1 MVVFTD
7 LYVGFWGLEF
17 GLRVSELGSEGLN
30 WGFGVFVFVFG
41 LCVLDCGCICWRCGG
56 FWVCF
61 LYVSLFVRRKL
72 FANVVFAVGEAAK
85 VRYKVPKWLRF
96 RGFARWVLAVAN
108 RVRRVGS
115 GFNRAFHLE
124 NGCSDCKN
132 GVFVFRFLY
141 FSCFVRRNSFVNVV
155 FAVGDMAKV
164 RCKVPK
170 WLRFRGFA
178 RWVLAVAGRSV
189 GFIGCGIGFCCHV
202 RAVSG
207 WERGFA

>member
-1 MVVFTD
+1 MKTAI
-7 LYVGFWGLEF
+7 L
-17 GLRVSELGSEGLN
+17 
-30 WGFGVFVFVFG
+30 
-41 LCVLDCGCICWRCGG
+41 
-56 FWVCF
+56 
-61 LYVSLFVRRKL
+61 
-72 FANVVFAVGEAAK
+72 VGEAAK
-85 VRYKVPKWLRF
+85 VRCKVPKWLRF

-141 FSCFVRRNSFVNVV
+141 FSVLVRRNSFVNVV
-155 FAVGDMAKV
+155 FAVGDAAEV
-164 RCKVPK
+164 RLGVPK
-170 WLRFRGFA
+170 WLWERGFA
-178 RWVLAVAGRSV
+178 WWVAAVAGRSV

-207 WERGFA
+207 WERGVVVWGIGGLRGGFVSFSCGEKEKDALRRPQK

>member
-1 MVVFTD
+1 MVGFTD

-17 GLRVSELGSEGLN
+17 GLRVSELVSEGLN

-41 LCVLDCGCICWRCGG
+41 LCVLDCGCICGRCGG
-56 FWVCF
+56 FRVGF

-72 FANVVFAVGEAAK
+72 FANVVFAVGDMAK
-85 VRYKVPKWLRF
+85 VWFRVPKLLRF

-108 RVRRVGS
+108 RVRRVGR

-141 FSCFVRRNSFVNVV
+141 FSGLVRRNSFVNVV

-164 RCKVPK
+164 QLGVPK
-170 WLRFRGFA
+170 WL
-178 RWVLAVAGRSV
+178 
-189 GFIGCGIGFCCHV
+189 
-202 RAVSG
+202 
-207 WERGFA
+207 

>member
-1 MVVFTD
+1 MKTAI
-7 LYVGFWGLEF
+7 L
-17 GLRVSELGSEGLN
+17 
-30 WGFGVFVFVFG
+30 
-41 LCVLDCGCICWRCGG
+41 
-56 FWVCF
+56 
-61 LYVSLFVRRKL
+61 
-72 FANVVFAVGEAAK
+72 VGEAAK
-85 VRYKVPKWLRF
+85 VRCKVPKWLRF
-96 RGFARWVLAVAN
+96 RGLARWVLAVAN

-141 FSCFVRRNSFVNVV
+141 FSGLVRRNSFVNVV

-164 RCKVPK
+164 RFRVPK
-170 WLRFRGFA
+170 WLRFMGFA
-178 RWVLAVAGRSV
+178 WWVAAVGSRSV

-207 WERGFA
+207 WERGLLCGESGVCVIGLFRFRVVKRKRTPCDVPKNKMKKSNTGL